1 MFFKKLKKQV
11 MVHVEWR
18 RGSSDW
24 ESTRPNNSIVG
35 GEAED
40 RAVAGPSPALGTTI
54 LNWQEPKVFTFT
66 LLKSQLVN

>member
-1 MFFKKLKKQV
+1 

-24 ESTRPNNSIVG
+24 ESTRLNNRIVG

-40 RAVAGPSPALGTTI
+40 RVVASSSPALGTTM
-54 LNWQEPKVFTFT
+54 LTWQKQKVFTFT
-66 LLKSQLVN
+66 LKIHRQSTELNDH